1 MERLTQRDN
10 DGNAYWSGKNGKSY
24 SDIKGNIYG
33 VGSTKLAE
41 YEDAEENGLL
51 IHLPCRVGDTVY
63 VVDTVRNF
71 VDECTVYRISCRST
85 MPKSFGID
93 IECAGKLWHCVRSE
107 LIGICVFM
115 NKEAAEQALA
125 KMEGV

>member
-1 MERLTQRDN
+1 MKRLTYRED
-10 DGNAYWSGKNGKSY
+10 DGKAFSGFLRTAVV
-24 SDIKGNIYG
+24 D
-33 VGSTKLAE
+33 KLAD
-41 YEDAEENGLL
+41 YEDAEENGML

-71 VDECTVYRISCRST
+71 IDECTVYRISCRST

-115 NKEAAEQALA
+115 NKEAAEQAL
-125 KMEGV
+125 KQMGE